1 MFRSGGASILK
12 RSLFAVA
19 CLCVL
24 VLVPVAGGSHTPAPA
39 SVGLPG
45 SFGDELG
52 CPGDW
57 QPDCSATQ
65 LAFDA
70 EDGVW
75 QGAFDVPAGSWE
87 YKAALNG
94 SWDENYGAHA
104 QQDGANIAL
113 TLNNPTSVKF
123 YYDHATHWITDNHS
137 SVIATAPGSYQ
148 SELGCPGDWQPD
160 CLRSWLEDPDGD
172 GIYEFRTSAIPPG
185 DYEVKAAINES
196 WDVNYGAG
204 GVQNGPNIPFTV
216 APGGDPVL
224 FSYDSSTHVLTVSQ
238 SAPPQPNSVG
248 IPGSFGDELGCPGDW
263 QPDCP
268 ATQLSFDASDRVW
281 QGTFNVPA
289 GDWEYKAALNG
300 TWDEN
305 YGANA
310 QLNGP
315 NIGLSLAAPTA
326 VKFYYDHATH
336 WITDNHN
343 SVIATAPGSYQ
354 SEIGCPGDWQP
365 DCLRSWLEDP
375 DGDGIYRFSTS
386 AIPPGDYEAKAA
398 INESWDVNYG
408 DGGIQNGAN
417 IPFTVAPG
425 GMPVVFSLR
434 LAVARP
440 DGLAGAKRRRQPQAR
455 EGALADARHARLGSR
470 LPSAQG
476 RRTTSTT
483 RATAAYR
490 GRERHHWRR
499 DDRPHAGGAE
509 PGAEGEVPTP
519 VRSARVRGRLVRPRA
534 RSRCA
539 AGPVG
544 RVGRRC

>member
-1 MFRSGGASILK
+1 M
-12 RSLFAVA
+12 
-19 CLCVL
+19 
-24 VLVPVAGGSHTPAPA
+24 
-39 SVGLPG
+39 
-45 SFGDELG
+45 
-52 CPGDW
+52 
-57 QPDCSATQ
+57 
-65 LAFDA
+65 
-70 EDGVW
+70 
-75 QGAFDVPAGSWE
+75 
-87 YKAALNG
+87 
-94 SWDENYGAHA
+94 
-104 QQDGANIAL
+104 
-113 TLNNPTSVKF
+113 
-123 YYDHATHWITDNHS
+123 
-137 SVIATAPGSYQ
+137 
-148 SELGCPGDWQPD
+148 
-160 CLRSWLEDPDGD
+160 
-172 GIYEFRTSAIPPG
+172 
-185 DYEVKAAINES
+185 
-196 WDVNYGAG
+196 NYGAG

-238 SAPPQPNSVG
+238 SAPPQPSSVG
-248 IPGSFGDELGCPGDW
+248 IPGSFGDELGCPSDW

-268 ATQLSFDASDRVW
+268 ATQLSFDTSDRVW

-289 GDWEYKAALNG
+289 GNWEYKAALND
-300 TWDEN
+300 TWDVN

-375 DGDGIYRFSTS
+375 DGDGIYQFSTV

-408 DGGIQNGAN
+408 DGGVQNGAN

-425 GMPVVFSLR
+425 GMPVVFSYDSQSHVLTI
-434 LAVARP
+434 
-440 DGLAGAKRRRQPQAR
+440 
-455 EGALADARHARLGSR
+455 S
-470 LPSAQG
+470 QG
-476 RRTTSTT
+476 RSADVNLKREKAHWLT
-483 RATAAYR
+483 RDTLVWDPGSVGPGAAYHLHYASGRRAHR
-490 GRERHHWRR
+490 GRKRHHWGR

-519 VRSARVRGRLVRPRA
+519 GRSPRVRYRLVRPRA